1 MSKAIRAN
9 YRQNFL
15 FPPSLE
21 DWFPAD
27 HPARFLREFVE
38 SLDLKNLGFQE
49 GESEEGRPH
58 YRADVLLKVWLY
70 GYFV

>member
-1 MSKAIRAN
+1 
-9 YRQNFL
+9 
-15 FPPSLE
+15 LE